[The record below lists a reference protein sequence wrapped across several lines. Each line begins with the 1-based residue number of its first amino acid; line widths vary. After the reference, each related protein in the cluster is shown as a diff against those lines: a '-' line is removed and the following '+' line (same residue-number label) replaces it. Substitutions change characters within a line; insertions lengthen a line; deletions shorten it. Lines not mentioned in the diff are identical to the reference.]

1 MREIAPSSE
10 DEMVAAFLRAEI
22 AADRYSQRLLE
33 IMARDD
39 VDRRIVEMPDL
50 ADLRANAYRRRLL
63 GDFRGYRQNRAIF
76 NGFPDNLR
84 WVRMGI
90 TRQELAAVRYIDYD
104 YWLELSGGTRLAP
117 DAAHRIRQGVT
128 IFGVAND
135 GFWELA
141 AAWAAGV
148 RFPELILVGTD
159 DGAPLVLLEGHA
171 RLTAYF
177 LRPDEVPTELEV
189 IVGWS
194 PDLPRWALY

>member
-1 MREIAPSSE
+1 MRELAPSSE

-22 AADRYSQRLLE
+22 AADRYSQRILE
-33 IMARDD
+33 IMARDCA
-39 VDRRIVEMPDL
+39 DRRIVEVPDL
-50 ADLRANAYRRRLL
+50 ADLTANAYRRELL
-63 GDFRGYRQNRAIF
+63 GEFRGYRQDRAIF
-76 NGFPDNLR
+76 NRFPDNVR
-84 WVRMGI
+84 WERMLIG
-90 TRQELAAVRYIDYD
+90 RQELALVRYIDYS
-104 YWLELSGGTRLAP
+104 YWIELSGGTRLAP
-117 DAAHRIRQGVT
+117 EAARRIREGVT

-148 RFPELILVGTD
+148 RFPELILVGTSED
-159 DGAPLVLLEGHA
+159 APLVLLEGHA

-177 LRPDEVPTELEV
+177 LRPDEAPAELEV

>member
-22 AADRYSQRLLE
+22 AADRYAQRILE
-33 IMARDD
+33 IMARDGA
-39 VDRRIVEMPDL
+39 DRQIVEMPDL
-50 ADLRANAYRRRLL
+50 ADLQANAYRRQLL
-63 GDFRGYRQNRAIF
+63 GDFRGYRQDRAIF
-76 NGFPDNLR
+76 NGFPDDVR
-84 WVRMGI
+84 WVRMRLA
-90 TRQELAAVRYIDYD
+90 RQELAEVRYIDYD

-117 DAAHRIRQGVT
+117 AATRRIREGVT

-148 RFPELILVGTD
+148 RFPELILVGTAE
-159 DGAPLVLLEGHA
+159 GAPLVLLEGHA

-177 LRPDEVPTELEV
+177 LRPDEAPAELEV

-194 PDLPRWALY
+194 PELPRWALY